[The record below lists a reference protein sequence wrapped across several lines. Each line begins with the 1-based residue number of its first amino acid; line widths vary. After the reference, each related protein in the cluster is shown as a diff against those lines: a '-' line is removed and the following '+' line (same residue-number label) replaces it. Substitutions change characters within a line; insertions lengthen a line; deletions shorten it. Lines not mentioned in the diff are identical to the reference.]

1 MHEITVHDKV
11 FYPFLSEEEI
21 HKAVKNVAQE
31 IYKKYTN
38 ETPIFIGVL
47 NGVVMF
53 ISDFLK
59 NYPGNC
65 ELAFVQMQSYQGTS
79 STGEVKKLMDL
90 PAHLVENR
98 HIVIMEDIVDTG
110 NTLEALYQLLE
121 DKNIKSV
128 NIATLLFKPEAYQK
142 DLKVD
147 FIGLSIPDKF
157 VVGYGLDYNGLGRNL
172 PSIYQVKE

>member
-1 MHEITVHDKV
+1 MQEISVHDKI

-21 HKAVKNVAQE
+21 YKAVKNVAQE
-31 IYKKYTN
+31 VYEKFTDDV
-38 ETPIFIGVL
+38 PIFVGVL

-59 NYPGNC
+59 HYPGDC

-90 PAHLVENR
+90 PSHLVENR

-110 NTLEALYQLLE
+110 NTLEALYQMLE
-121 DKNIKSV
+121 NKNVKSLS
-128 NIATLLFKPEAYQK
+128 IAALLFKPEAYQK
-142 DLKVD
+142 ELKVD